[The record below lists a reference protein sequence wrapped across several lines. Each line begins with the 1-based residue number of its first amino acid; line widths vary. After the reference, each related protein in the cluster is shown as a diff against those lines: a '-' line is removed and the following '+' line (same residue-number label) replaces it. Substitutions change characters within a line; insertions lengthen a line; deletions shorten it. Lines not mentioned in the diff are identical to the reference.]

1 MFKNQGKPGRYL
13 KHFANV
19 LTFELQ
25 NLAFCPFIWLENYI
39 IHVLLFGLIEWHYNE
54 TPLYLMDKVFETY
67 AETILLDLILQIT
80 QIIRPKFPSTIQ
92 QNSYQKAVILD
103 KTCI

>member
-1 MFKNQGKPGRYL
+1 M
-13 KHFANV
+13 
-19 LTFELQ
+19 
-25 NLAFCPFIWLENYI
+25 
-39 IHVLLFGLIEWHYNE
+39 
-54 TPLYLMDKVFETY
+54 YLMDKVFETY